1 MKTKQILLST
11 FLYVF
16 GWSSTTITH
25 AFGISAN
32 AAWMSYKGML
42 VQKPL
47 LTKAITSCAI
57 TGFSDILCQNLQK
70 KILAEKD
77 VVVETDK
84 EGQQQ
89 KSAPS
94 TSIMSSSSSSA
105 LDYNRFMQASV
116 TGLVWSGPITHFWYE
131 TLDKILQV
139 LPIQGT
145 LLQKIF
151 LDAIIFSPV
160 TISGYFLVRSLLE
173 GKGLDGGWTK
183 VKNLFVPTLFGA
195 WKFWPAAN
203 IINFGLIAK
212 EYRVLFVNV
221 LGVFWAGYLT
231 YVNSK
236 KIAKKN

>member
-1 MKTKQILLST
+1 MKTKHILLSALLH
-11 FLYVF
+11 FF
-16 GWSSTTITH
+16 GWSSSHAH

-32 AAWMSYKGML
+32 AAWMGYKGML

-70 KILAEKD
+70 KVLAEKD
-77 VVVETDK
+77 VVEAKDK
-84 EGQQQ
+84 EQQQ
-89 KSAPS
+89 QQVQTK
-94 TSIMSSSSSSA
+94 SSS
-105 LDYNRFMQASV
+105 LDYNRFVQASI
-116 TGLVWSGPITHFWYE
+116 TGLVWSGPVTHFWYE
-131 TLDKILQV
+131 TLDKILQI

-145 LLQKIF
+145 LIQKIF

-160 TISGYFLVRSLLE
+160 TISGYFVVRSLLE
-173 GKGLDGGWTK
+173 GKGLDGGLTK

>member
-1 MKTKQILLST
+1 MKTKHILLST
-11 FLYVF
+11 LVHFF
-16 GWSSTTITH
+16 GWYSSTKVTH

-32 AAWMSYKGML
+32 AAWMTYKGML
-42 VQKPL
+42 VKKPL

-77 VVVETDK
+77 AVVVVETDK
-84 EGQQQ
+84 GKQQPM
-89 KSAPS
+89 APS
-94 TSIMSSSSSSA
+94 TSTS
-105 LDYNRFMQASV
+105 LDYNRFVQASI
-116 TGLVWSGPITHFWYE
+116 TGLVWSGPVTHFWYE

-160 TISGYFLVRSLLE
+160 TISGYFVVRSLLE
-173 GKGLDGGWTK
+173 GKGLDGGLTK

-212 EYRVLFVNV
+212 EYRVLFVNI

-231 YVNSK
+231 FVNSK
-236 KIAKKN
+236 KIATQKN